1 MYTKNFPL
9 MTKLISDKR
18 ISKPWVA
25 NELFK
30 CIKQRSSN
38 FKLLKLGLM
47 DAQIYNS
54 YRNYVTKKIRNSE
67 KSYYLNTF
75 ENSRNNPR
83 QTWLTIKEILGHKKV
98 SSDMKLVE
106 DGREI
111 CDAREIAQI
120 FNNYF
125 VTVGPNL
132 ANEIPV
138 SNTSPLSFVSP
149 NQNSFFS
156 KTR

>member
-1 MYTKNFPL
+1 

-111 CDAREIAQI
+111 CDAREIAQGL
-120 FNNYF
+120 YS
-125 VTVGPNL
+125 
-132 ANEIPV
+132 EILKKGNK
-138 SNTSPLSFVSP
+138 SLLWG
-149 NQNSFFS
+149 
-156 KTR
+156 KTGVNCIGIHNCNMLQ